1 MPTAFNLVWDADGQR
16 KYETG
21 VDRGVIYQK
30 TSGADPYPK
39 GVAWNGLTA
48 ATERPSGGDPSSYYA
63 DNIEYLKLRAAE
75 KFGVTIEAYTYPD
88 EFAECDGSAIVVA
101 GVYAGQQRRKA
112 FGFSY
117 RTLIGNDEEENDYGY
132 KIHLVYGLTASPSER
147 NRNTVNESPEPGNFS
162 WECEAQAIKLD
173 GSGFRPVA
181 HIEIDSTQVDATLLA
196 QLETILYGTAATTG
210 TNASP
215 AVEGRLPLP
224 LEVFQLFGWTPPA
237 G

>member
-1 MPTAFNLVWDADGQR
+1 MSTAFNLVWDADGQR

-117 RTLIGNDEEENDYGY
+117 RTLIGNDEEENDCGY

-210 TNASP
+210 ANASP